1 MEYNLS
7 DRCNRVLS
15 LEDKDE
21 QMQNKWYGYT
31 EKLLA
36 FRYCSFCKEISHFQE
51 CFHSKFLD
59 FLLIMHAFLLSSWV
73 EDEDRNID
81 GFRRFITIQT

>member
-7 DRCNRVLS
+7 DWCNRVLS
-15 LEDKDE
+15 LENKDE
-21 QMQNKWYGYT
+21 QMQNKWYSYA

-36 FRYCSFCKEISHFQE
+36 FKYCSFCKEISHFQAR
-51 CFHSKFLD
+51 FHSKFLD
-59 FLLIMHAFLLSSWV
+59 FLLIMYDFLLSSWV

-81 GFRRFITIQT
+81 AFRTFITI

>member
-59 FLLIMHAFLLSSWV
+59 FLLIMHALRPCSEHADSGGRV
-73 EDEDRNID
+73 S
-81 GFRRFITIQT
+81 G

>member
-1 MEYNLS
+1 MEYNVS
-7 DRCNRVLS
+7 DRCTSVLS

-21 QMQNKWYGYT
+21 QMQNKWYGYA

-36 FRYCSFCKEISHFQE
+36 FRHCSFCKEISHFQA

-59 FLLIMHAFLLSSWV
+59 FYLLCVLFYYQAGLRMRIGILTLA
-73 EDEDRNID
+73 EDS
-81 GFRRFITIQT
+81 